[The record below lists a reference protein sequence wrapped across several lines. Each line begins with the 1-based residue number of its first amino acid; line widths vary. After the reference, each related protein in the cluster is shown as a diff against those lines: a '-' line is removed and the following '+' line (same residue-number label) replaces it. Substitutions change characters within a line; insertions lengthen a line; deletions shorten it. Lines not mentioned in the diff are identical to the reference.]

1 MKPKNPEH
9 YEARSYA
16 GRIEIRQN
24 DDGSSTMHGVAA
36 VFDSLSENLGG
47 FREIIKPGA
56 FDDTDMSDVRG
67 LFNHDRNIILGRTVS
82 DTLQVRQNDDGLV
95 YDVDLPGTQLV
106 RDMVIEPIKRGDVSE
121 SSFGFIVGRGN
132 DQWDEDDDGR
142 IIRTIHRVNR
152 VFDVSPVVFAAYSDT
167 KVAVR
172 MLEQRNNA
180 LAEDRERVAGEI
192 RQRERTL
199 EIIDRR
205 SQLVS
210 RV

>member
-1 MKPKNPEH
+1 MKAKNPEK
-9 YEARSYA
+9 YEARSYS
-16 GRIEIRQN
+16 GRIEIREN
-24 DDGSSTMHGVAA
+24 DDGSSTMHGTAA

-56 FDDTDMSDVRG
+56 FTDTDMSDVRG
-67 LFNHDRNIILGRTVS
+67 LFNHDSNIVLGRTVS
-82 DTLQVRQNDDGLV
+82 DTLAVRQNDSGLV

-106 RDMVIEPIKRGDVSE
+106 RDMVIEPIKRGDVSQ

-152 VFDVSPVVFAAYSDT
+152 VFDVSPVTFAAYSDT

-172 MLEQRNNA
+172 MLKQRNDA
-180 LAEDRERVAGEI
+180 LAEESERVAEEI
-192 RQRERTL
+192 RQRNSTL
-199 EIIDRR
+199 ERIDRR
-205 SQLVS
+205 TTLAS